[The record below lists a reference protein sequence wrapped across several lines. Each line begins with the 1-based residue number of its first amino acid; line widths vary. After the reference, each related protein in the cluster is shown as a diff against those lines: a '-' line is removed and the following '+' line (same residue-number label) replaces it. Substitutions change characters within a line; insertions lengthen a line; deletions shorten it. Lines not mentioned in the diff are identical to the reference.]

1 MGGGETPS
9 VTEDEA
15 KLLKEANDRYP
26 VTVEELRR
34 VLPLRPG
41 AFDFALRS
49 LVRKAFV
56 VLEPLEGATFVR
68 PIAVVGSMPPPLPL
82 DDDDPA
88 FA

>member
-1 MGGGETPS
+1 MPD

-15 KLLKEANDRYP
+15 KLLKEAADRYP

-34 VLPLRPG
+34 VLSLRPG
-41 AFDFALRS
+41 AFDLALRS
-49 LVRKAFV
+49 LVKKGLV
-56 VLEPLEGATFVR
+56 VLEPLEGATFIR
-68 PIAVVGSMPPPLPL
+68 PIAVVGSMPPPRPP